1 MPQSNASKNS
11 TQSIWGER
19 RRQDWRENATDHVLL
34 VSLVSTVQVIHRHVI
49 VLVEPLHHER
59 LKPPVATHTVQPTF
73 QHCRFSIIS
82 RNSYNT
88 KRYNMTRYT
97 CSKADGNQLNLPL
110 GTKNTNRK
118 IKKVNFQINPHVA
131 NVYVTNTTTNQLPN
145 RVAGHTS
152 E

>member
-1 MPQSNASKNS
+1 
-11 TQSIWGER
+11 
-19 RRQDWRENATDHVLL
+19 
-34 VSLVSTVQVIHRHVI
+34 
-49 VLVEPLHHER
+49 
-59 LKPPVATHTVQPTF
+59 
-73 QHCRFSIIS
+73 
-82 RNSYNT
+82 
-88 KRYNMTRYT
+88 MTRYT

-118 IKKVNFQINPHVA
+118 IRKVNFQINPHVA